1 MRTLLIGFDA
11 FDPNIFER
19 LCQAGRMPHLAR
31 YLDSGNYA
39 RFTVA
44 NPPQSEVSW
53 TSIATGLN
61 PGAHGLF
68 DFVHRDPAT
77 YGLNVSLLPM
87 KKGLAG
93 TSFVPPYDAHTI
105 FDDAV
110 SRGYP
115 ATALWWPATFP
126 ARRESPVRTIP
137 GLGTPDI
144 RGRLGVGSYFTT
156 DADRADIA
164 NKIPIHV
171 LEEASKD
178 CYRGQLEGPE
188 RKKRGTVEPT
198 PHAFQIERLS
208 DQTARLSIGKRQF
221 GRTAFKQQYTL
232 KCDEWSPIIELSFRV
247 GLIFSVKAITRII
260 LVQNGADVALYFLP
274 LQIHPLKSP
283 WPYGTPGGF
292 VKDTWQAGGPF
303 LSLGWPQ
310 DTTALEEGL
319 ISDEHFLDLC
329 RAIVKRREQALMH
342 HLDGFEEGIL
352 ACVFDTLDRVQHMF
366 LHSHPELVEEWYVA
380 FDHLFGRIERRLESL
395 PDTRLVLVSD
405 HGFAPFDYKV
415 DLNRWLEEAGYL
427 TAKDQRPTR
436 ANRRPS
442 SAVRRRSL
450 ADIDWARTRAY
461 AVGLNSLYLNLQDR
475 EGQGIVS
482 PDEREA
488 LMHELAT
495 RLQRWQGP
503 DGNAVVAEALLQED
517 AFEGPYSAHAPD
529 LVVGYAPGYRASR
542 ETGLGK
548 WGPQAIT
555 ANTDHWAADHCI
567 AASAVPGIIIANQ
580 NLLSNFPSPS
590 YRDIPALTV
599 DATPRGTDNHRPP
612 SVVRRPQLSD
622 DDAQAIEERLKGL
635 GYL

>member
-11 FDPNIFER
+11 FDPNILEH

-31 YLDSGNYA
+31 YLDAGDYA

-44 NPPQSEVSW
+44 DPPQSEVSW

-77 YGLNVSLLPM
+77 YGLSVSLLPM

-156 DADRADIA
+156 DTDRASME
-164 NKIPIHV
+164 NKIPIHI
-171 LEEASKD
+171 LEKAGTD
-178 CYRGQLEGPE
+178 RYRGQLEGPE
-188 RKKRGTVEPT
+188 RKKRGVVEPT
-198 PHAFQIERLS
+198 PHPFQI
-208 DQTARLSIGKRQF
+208 DQVTEQSARLNIGKQQF
-221 GRTAFKQQYTL
+221 TL

-247 GLIFSVKAITRII
+247 GLIFSVKAITRAI
-260 LVQNGADVALYFLP
+260 LVESGRQIGLYFLP

-292 VKDTWQAGGPF
+292 VKETWQTGGPF
-303 LSLGWPQ
+303 LTLGWPQ

-319 ISDEHFLDLC
+319 IGDDHFLDLC
-329 RAIVKRREQALMH
+329 RAIVRRREQALMH
-342 HLDGFEEGIL
+342 QLDHFQEGVL

-366 LHSHPELVEEWYVA
+366 LRTRPDLIEEWYVA
-380 FDHLFGRIERRLESL
+380 FDQLFGRIEHRLESMK
-395 PDTRLVLVSD
+395 DTKQSPVALILLSD
-405 HGFAPFDYKV
+405 HGFAPFDFKV
-415 DLNRWLEEAGYL
+415 DLNRWLQENSYL
-427 TAKDQRPTR
+427 RIEQEDRVRGDTPARHT
-436 ANRRPS
+436 S
-442 SAVRRRSL
+442 SKLSL
-450 ADIDWARTRAY
+450 SDVDWSRTRAY
-461 AVGLNSLYLNLQDR
+461 AVGLNSLYLNLRDR
-475 EGQGIVS
+475 EGQGVVS
-482 PDEREA
+482 PDERSA
-488 LMHELAT
+488 LLHELAT

-503 DGNAVVAEALLQED
+503 DGNFVVAQALLQED
-517 AFEGPYSAHAPD
+517 AFEGPYSAYAPD

-542 ETGLGK
+542 DTGLGK
-548 WGPQAIT
+548 WGAETII

-567 AASAVPGIIIANQ
+567 AASAVPGVIISNQ

-590 YRDIPALTV
+590 YKDIPALAV
-599 DATPRGTDNHRPP
+599 DATPGDNGRPPPSDSVRGT
-612 SVVRRPQLSD
+612 LSD
-622 DDAQAIEERLKGL
+622 ADTEAIEERLKGL

>member
-11 FDPNIFER
+11 FDPNILER
-19 LCQAGRMPHLAR
+19 LSNAGRMPHLTR
-31 YLDSGNYA
+31 YLDTGDYA

-77 YGLNVSLLPM
+77 YGLSVSLLPM

-156 DADRADIA
+156 DTDRANME
-164 NKIPIHV
+164 NKIPIHI
-171 LEEASKD
+171 LKKTGTD
-178 CYRGQLEGPE
+178 RYLGQLEGPE
-188 RKKRGTVEPT
+188 RKKRGVVEPT
-198 PHAFQIERLS
+198 PHSFQI
-208 DQTARLSIGKRQF
+208 DQVTDHSARLSVGKREL
-221 GRTAFKQQYTL
+221 TL
-232 KCDEWSPIIELSFRV
+232 KCSEWSPIIELSFRV
-247 GLIFSVKAITRII
+247 GLIFSVKAITRAI
-260 LVQNGADVALYFLP
+260 LVESGRQIGLYFLP

-292 VKDTWQAGGPF
+292 VKDTWQTGGPF
-303 LSLGWPQ
+303 LTLGWPQ

-319 ISDEHFLDLC
+319 IGDDHFLDLC
-329 RAIVKRREQALMH
+329 RAIVRRREQALMH
-342 HLDGFEEGIL
+342 QLDHFQEGIL

-366 LHSHPELVEEWYVA
+366 LRSHPDLIDDWYVA
-380 FDHLFGRIERRLESL
+380 FDQLFGRIEHRLESMK
-395 PDTRLVLVSD
+395 DTKQSPVTLILLSD

-415 DLNRWLEEAGYL
+415 DLNRWLQEAGYL
-427 TAKDQRPTR
+427 RIEDR
-436 ANRRPS
+436 ARGERNPS
-442 SAVRRRSL
+442 SSTLSL
-450 ADIDWARTRAY
+450 SDVDWSRTRAY
-461 AVGLNSLYLNLQDR
+461 AVGLNSLYLNLRGR
-475 EGQGIVS
+475 EGQGVVS
-482 PDEREA
+482 PDERDA
-488 LMHELAT
+488 LSHELAT
-495 RLQRWQGP
+495 GLQRWQGP
-503 DGNAVVAEALLQED
+503 DGGSVVAEAMLQED
-517 AFEGPYSAHAPD
+517 VFEGTFSAHAPD

-542 ETGLGK
+542 DTGLGK
-548 WGPQAIT
+548 WGAKTIS

-580 NLLSNFPSPS
+580 NLLSNFTSPS
-590 YRDIPALTV
+590 YKDIPALAI
-599 DATPRGTDNHRPP
+599 DATPDDSDRGTP
-612 SVVRRPQLSD
+612 SSVRSPLSEAD
-622 DDAQAIEERLKGL
+622 TEAIEERLKGL

>member
-11 FDPNIFER
+11 FDPNILEH
-19 LCQAGRMPHLAR
+19 LCQTGRMPHLAR
-31 YLDSGNYA
+31 YLDAGDYA

-77 YGLNVSLLPM
+77 YGLGVSLLPM
-87 KKGLAG
+87 KKGLTG
-93 TSFVPPYDAHTI
+93 TSFVPPYDAQTI
-105 FDDAV
+105 FDDVV

-156 DADRADIA
+156 DADRAGME

-171 LEEASKD
+171 LEKAGKD
-178 CYRGQLEGPE
+178 RYRGQLEGPE
-188 RKKRGTVEPT
+188 RKKRGVVEPT
-198 PHAFQIERLS
+198 PHPFQIDNVNGQS
-208 DQTARLSIGKRQF
+208 ARLHIGK
-221 GRTAFKQQYTL
+221 QQLTL
-232 KCDEWSPIIELSFRV
+232 KRDEWSPIIELSFGV
-247 GLIFSVKAITRII
+247 GLIFSVKAITRAI
-260 LVQNGADVALYFLP
+260 LVQTGPEIGLYFLP
-274 LQIHPLKSP
+274 IQIHPLKSL
-283 WPYGTPGGF
+283 WPYGTPTGF
-292 VKDTWQAGGPF
+292 VKDTWQADGPF
-303 LSLGWPQ
+303 LTLGWPQ

-319 ISDEHFLDLC
+319 IGDKHFLDLC
-329 RAIVKRREQALMH
+329 RAIVKRREQALMY
-342 HLDGFEEGIL
+342 HLDHFEEGIL

-366 LHSHPELVEEWYVA
+366 LGSDSELVEEWYVA
-380 FDHLFGRIERRLESL
+380 FDRLFGRIERRLESL
-395 PDTRLVLVSD
+395 PETRLVLLSD

-427 TAKDQRPTR
+427 VTADRELPAAAQGFDGNGRP
-436 ANRRPS
+436 P
-442 SAVRRRSL
+442 SAVRGL
-450 ADIDWARTRAY
+450 PDIDWSRTRAY
-461 AVGLNSLYLNLQDR
+461 AVGLNSLYLNLQGR

-488 LMHELAT
+488 LTHELAT
-495 RLQRWQGP
+495 RLHRWQGP
-503 DGNAVVAEALLQED
+503 DGNAVVAQALLQGE

-542 ETGLGK
+542 DTGLGK
-548 WGPQAIT
+548 WGDETIS

-580 NLLSNFPSPS
+580 NLLANFPSPS
-590 YRDIPALTV
+590 YKDIPALTV
-599 DATPRGTDNHRPP
+599 DATPGDNDDPGSP
-612 SVVRRPQLSD
+612 SPVRRPLSD
-622 DDAQAIEERLKGL
+622 ADTEAIEERLKGL